1 MSAEIT
7 VYFTCPC
14 CELVYQA
21 RQVRSSERMI
31 GRINCVKCFTT
42 VHSWTGVYDFVL
54 WKPMTQR
61 RRTAT
66 PKETRRPIDM
76 GNRPRELFR
85 GFDGRHPG
93 HHREGA
99 GITCLRK

>member
-1 MSAEIT
+1 MNAESI
-7 VYFTCPC
+7 VHFICPC
-14 CELVYQA
+14 CELVYQS
-21 RQVRSSERMI
+21 RQVRTTECTI
-31 GRINCVKCFTT
+31 GQISCVKCFTT
-42 VHSWTGVYDFVL
+42 VHSWTGVYDFVF
-54 WKPMTQR
+54 WKPVTQR

-66 PKETRRPIDM
+66 PKETRRPIDV
-76 GNRPRELFR
+76 GNRPRELFC